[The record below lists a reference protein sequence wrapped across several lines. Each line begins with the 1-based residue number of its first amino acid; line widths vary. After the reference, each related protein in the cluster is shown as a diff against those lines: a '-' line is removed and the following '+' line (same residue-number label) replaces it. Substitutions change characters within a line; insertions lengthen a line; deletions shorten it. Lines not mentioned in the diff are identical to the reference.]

1 MKKIFAKAKLSFIIA
16 LQMLVFPMVTCL
28 IITIVIMGV
37 ELNKT
42 YTEAQTRYYDT
53 LYQINNKLVN
63 ADRDFYQSMNAA
75 QQYMSVAMS
84 DGALPP
90 EIMESVFAA
99 KAADYQENLGQ
110 VTERVNAATAIA
122 KDIPS
127 LYTGI
132 QIDGK
137 TYKQYAEDFDKQYAA
152 WQTVYNFQTEEGD
165 LTAFNEDFE
174 TTRDSISAMTDIV
187 EEWATQE
194 DAITKATIQKKVITM
209 IIIFAVI
216 IVLLYGLVLLTA
228 KALSDGVKNVQGSID
243 NMSKGDFATPLESD
257 SPIKEFKSI
266 ADASENMRSTLQNAI
281 RQIVESAENV
291 DNGATEAQEK
301 ITDSQSATNDISQ
314 AVSDLANGATAM
326 ATDVQTAATNTMNIG
341 DAVENVLT
349 SANSNLEN
357 GRAVMEES
365 NKVQAQLTELRTS
378 GENTRQKANQVSESV
393 GKTAEVVSEIS
404 KAAELIISIANQT
417 NLLALNA
424 SIEAARAGE
433 AGRGFAVVAD
443 NIKDLAEESNGAANE
458 ISEMLKQIT
467 DLSEQNKN
475 LTEAIRKAT
484 EDEASALMSMSDSFD
499 TMIDQL
505 KNTEHGNNHILE
517 LVQLLE
523 QDKNSVLD
531 TMESLSSVSEENAA
545 STEETSASLSMLDTN
560 MEDVVS
566 QAEMLKDIAKELRE
580 NVKMFRI

>member
-1 MKKIFAKAKLSFIIA
+1 MKKIFAKAKLSFILA
-16 LQMLVFPMVTCL
+16 LQMLVFPMVICL

-42 YTEAQTRYYDT
+42 YTEAQTLYYDT

-84 DGALPP
+84 NGALPP

-99 KAADYQENLGQ
+99 KAADYQDNLGQ
-110 VTERVNAATAIA
+110 VTERVNAANAIA

-132 QIDGK
+132 QIDGMN
-137 TYKQYAEDFDKQYAA
+137 YKQYAEDFDKQYAA

-174 TTRDSISAMTDIV
+174 TARDSISAMTDIV

-216 IVLLYGLVLLTA
+216 IVILYGVVLLTA
-228 KALSDGVKNVQGSID
+228 KALSDGVKRVQGSID
-243 NMSKGDFATPLESD
+243 NMSKGDFATPLKSD

-266 ADASENMRSTLQNAI
+266 ANASENMRSTLQNAI
-281 RQIVESAENV
+281 RQIVEDAENV

-301 ITDSQSATNDISQ
+301 INDSQSATNDISQ

-505 KNTEHGNNHILE
+505 KNTEHGNNQILE

-523 QDKNSVLD
+523 QDKNSVLA

-566 QAEMLKDIAKELRE
+566 QAEMLKDIAQELRE

>member
-1 MKKIFAKAKLSFIIA
+1 MKKIFAKAKLSFILA

-42 YTEAQTRYYDT
+42 YTEAQTLYYDT

-110 VTERVNAATAIA
+110 VTERVNAANAIA

-132 QIDGK
+132 QVDGK
-137 TYKQYAEDFDKQYAA
+137 NYKQYAEDFDKQYAA

-216 IVLLYGLVLLTA
+216 IVLLYGVVLLTA
-228 KALSDGVKNVQGSID
+228 KALSDGVKSVQGSID

-301 ITDSQSATNDISQ
+301 ISDSQSATNDISQ

-484 EDEASALMSMSDSFD
+484 EDEASALMSMSNSFD

-505 KNTEHGNNHILE
+505 KNTEHGNNQILE

-523 QDKNSVLD
+523 QDKNSVLA

-566 QAEMLKDIAKELRE
+566 QAEMLKDVAQELRE

>member
-42 YTEAQTRYYDT
+42 YNEAQTLYYDT

-75 QQYMSVAMS
+75 QQYMSVSMS
-84 DGALPP
+84 NGALPP

-99 KAADYQENLGQ
+99 KLADYQENLGQ